1 VYTYAH
7 SVSASRV
14 WPSGYV
20 SPALTGT
27 FAIGS
32 ARAPLAPSAAAC
44 AGRADFPAG
53 TTAFGPSLL
62 RIAISFPGKSAVR
75 LRPEWTVRLWLTSV
89 GVMMLAWLAGL
100 AWATIWLIGLA
111 LS

>member
-1 VYTYAH
+1 MCGA
-7 SVSASRV
+7 
-14 WPSGYV
+14 
-20 SPALTGT
+20 
-27 FAIGS
+27 
-32 ARAPLAPSAAAC
+32 
-44 AGRADFPAG
+44 RADFPAG
-53 TTAFGPSLL
+53 TTAFEPSLL

-89 GVMMLAWLAGL
+89 GVTMLAWLAGL